1 MAASAA
7 DVLCLLILILCSFCV
22 TKVFYSESDGISIS
36 ITGATNKLENISLLP
51 ILSASSRNGLKV
63 NFRRKSLLCLL
74 LLLCGDIESCP
85 GPETSYTNSNFL
97 TRKGFTVL
105 HQNIRGLHGKKVI
118 ISDILFNNTKIDIFF
133 LSETFI
139 SPDDVFDPAIRGFDF
154 ESKSRSNG
162 DASGGGV
169 GAYIKNGIPYTRRV
183 DLETDDL
190 EIIWLE
196 INFKNCKLF
205 VVGVL
210 YRPPDSSKY

>member
-1 MAASAA
+1 ME
-7 DVLCLLILILCSFCV
+7 ILNIAQDLKQV
-22 TKVFYSESDGISIS
+22 T
-36 ITGATNKLENISLLP
+36 
-51 ILSASSRNGLKV
+51 
-63 NFRRKSLLCLL
+63 
-74 LLLCGDIESCP
+74 
-85 GPETSYTNSNFL
+85 
-97 TRKGFTVL
+97 
-105 HQNIRGLHGKKVI
+105 HQNRCLHGKKGV

-196 INFKNCKLF
+196 INFKNCKSF

-210 YRPPDSSKY
+210 YRPPVSSKYSNKNFLKTLSDVLNKLLYEDKKKQFSLVILTVIS

>member
-1 MAASAA
+1 MAASGA
-7 DVLCLLILILCSFCV
+7 DVLCFLILMLCSFCV
-22 TKVFYSESDGISIS
+22 TKVFYSETDGISIS

-63 NFRRKSLLCLL
+63 NFRRKSLFCLL

-85 GPETSYTNSNFL
+85 APETSYTNSNFL

-105 HQNIRGLHGKKVI
+105 HQNIRGLPGKKVI
-118 ISDILFNNTKIDIFF
+118 ISDILLNNTKAEIFF

-139 SPDDVFDPAIRGFDF
+139 SPDDVFDPTIRGFDF
-154 ESKSRSNG
+154 ESKSRSNR

-190 EIIWLE
+190 EIVCCWSTIS
-196 INFKNCKLF
+196 
-205 VVGVL
+205 
-210 YRPPDSSKY
+210 PPG

>member
-1 MAASAA
+1 MAASGA
-7 DVLCLLILILCSFCV
+7 DVLCFLILMLCSFCV
-22 TKVFYSESDGISIS
+22 TKVFYSETDGISIS

-63 NFRRKSLLCLL
+63 NFRRKSLFCLL

-85 GPETSYTNSNFL
+85 APETSYTNSNFL
-97 TRKGFTVL
+97 TCKGFTVL
-105 HQNIRGLHGKKVI
+105 HQNIRGLPGKKVI
-118 ISDILFNNTKIDIFF
+118 ISDILLNNTKAEIFF

-139 SPDDVFDPAIRGFDF
+139 SPDDVFDPTIRGFDF
-154 ESKSRSNG
+154 ESKSRSNR

-190 EIIWLE
+190 EIVCCWSTIS
-196 INFKNCKLF
+196 
-205 VVGVL
+205 
-210 YRPPDSSKY
+210 PPG

>member
-1 MAASAA
+1 MAASGA
-7 DVLCLLILILCSFCV
+7 DVLCFLILMLCSFCV
-22 TKVFYSESDGISIS
+22 TKVFYSETDGISIS

-63 NFRRKSLLCLL
+63 NFRRKSLFCLL

-85 GPETSYTNSNFL
+85 APETSYTNSNFL

-105 HQNIRGLHGKKVI
+105 HQNIRGLPGKKVI
-118 ISDILFNNTKIDIFF
+118 ISDILLNNTKAEIFF

-139 SPDDVFDPAIRGFDF
+139 SPDDVFDPTIRGFDF
-154 ESKSRSNG
+154 ESKSRSKR

-190 EIIWLE
+190 EIVCCWSTIS
-196 INFKNCKLF
+196 
-205 VVGVL
+205 
-210 YRPPDSSKY
+210 PPG